1 MGIVQRQGFQNT
13 LLSYSGILLGYINK
27 FVLFTHILKL
37 EKMGL
42 AEILLSA
49 AVVFAELAR
58 MGSYVMLLRFFPY
71 YAERKDKAA
80 FTFVT
85 TILLPLFGCILFTLL
100 FFLFKNPILDVFSE
114 KCTLFPDYYL
124 YFLPIGYGL
133 TFLGVFTN
141 YAQSNMKSV
150 VPTAILEVGNRL
162 FHTVAVLLL
171 WVNIIDFS
179 GFLKIFS
186 GGYLIAFGVMV
197 GYLIWLKRYPISVDF
212 RILKTRLMKITLA
225 YGLYNYF
232 SRSAVIIMEQTGV
245 LQVGALMGET
255 NAAIY
260 QIAYF
265 LSQLVYTPARS
276 MYSVVGPIV
285 AKHIHK
291 KNFEELKS
299 IYVKSS
305 LNGYIAGLFVFIVIQ
320 TNLKDLLLLLKL
332 EISDASAVF
341 FFVGLARLIDVAN
354 GVNYTIVIYSKHYK
368 ASLWGSIAL
377 LLLTITLNNLLIP
390 IWGAV
395 GAGIASGV
403 ALLLFNAFNSFIVWK
418 HFRILPYT
426 LSHLIVTGITML
438 LLFILLYIP
447 FPFHPI
453 VAMLLRGM
461 LTLVL
466 FVAGVYYTN
475 LSEDM
480 NHVIRLVLKRILK
493 PFGFKGE

>member
-13 LLSYSGILLGYINK
+13 LWSYAGILLGYINK

-42 AEILLSA
+42 AELLLSA

-58 MGSYVMLLRFFPY
+58 MGSYVMLLRFFPHY
-71 YAERKDKAA
+71 SGRKDKAA
-80 FTFVT
+80 FNFIT
-85 TILLPLFGCILFTLL
+85 TLFLPFAGCILFTLL
-100 FFLFKNPILDVFSE
+100 FFIFKTPILNTFSV
-114 KCTLFPDYYL
+114 KCTLFPEYYL
-124 YFLPIGYGL
+124 FFLPIGYGL

-150 VPTAILEVGNRL
+150 VPTAILEVGNRM

-171 WVNIIDFS
+171 WLNLIDFQ
-179 GFLKIFS
+179 GFLWIFS
-186 GGYLIAFGVMV
+186 GGYLIAFGVIV
-197 GYLIWLKRYPISVDF
+197 SYLIWLKRYTISVDF
-212 RILKTRLMKITLA
+212 SILRTRLMKITLS
-225 YGLYNYF
+225 YGFYNYF

-291 KNFEELKS
+291 RNFDELKS

-305 LNGYIAGLFVFIVIQ
+305 LNGFIAGLFVFIIIQ
-320 TNLKDLLLLLKL
+320 TNLKDLLILLHLDIP
-332 EISDASAVF
+332 EAVTVF

-354 GVNYTIVIYSKHYK
+354 GVNYTIVVYSKHYK

-377 LLLTITLNNLLIP
+377 LLLTLGLNNFLIP
-390 IWGAV
+390 VWGAV
-395 GAGIASGV
+395 GAGIASGL
-403 ALLLFNAFNSFIVWK
+403 ALLLFNAFNSYIVWQ
-418 HFRILPYT
+418 HFKMLPYT
-426 LSHLIVTGITML
+426 FGHIIVTGISAFLLL
-438 LLFILLYIP
+438 LLFYLP
-447 FPFHPI
+447 FPFPPLL
-453 VAMLLRGM
+453 AMILRGM
-461 LTLVL
+461 LTLIL
-466 FVAGVYYTN
+466 FTGAVYFTGV
-475 LSEDM
+475 SGDM
-480 NHVIRLVLKRILK
+480 NHVISVVMNRLKKIVRLK
-493 PFGFKGE
+493 